1 MYGTLVNLVSEC
13 VFVGADQKSFVY
25 ECSLYRKMKLP
36 VNNAL
41 IGKSSFHRVQAINS
55 EIPELFVP

>member
-1 MYGTLVNLVSEC
+1 
-13 VFVGADQKSFVY
+13 
-25 ECSLYRKMKLP
+25 LP

-55 EIPELFVP
+55 EIPELFVPWDGTMEEVDGG